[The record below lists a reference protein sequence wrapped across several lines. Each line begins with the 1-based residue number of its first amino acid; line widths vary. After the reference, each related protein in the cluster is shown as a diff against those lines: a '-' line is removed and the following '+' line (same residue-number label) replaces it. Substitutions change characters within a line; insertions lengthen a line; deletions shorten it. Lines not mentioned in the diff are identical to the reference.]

1 MLDYL
6 TALATAIKSRRKNL
20 GLTQDQAAEKA
31 GIASRTI
38 LDIEN
43 GNDNPRLST
52 LFGIVRALKMDAND
66 IFYPEIKS
74 GTPNQVRLQTTF
86 ADCSDSEAE
95 MLFDVCAAVLSSLRK
110 KECAYIETQDKKEP
124 ASPVV

>member
-6 TALATAIKSRRKNL
+6 TALAVAIKSRRRNL

-38 LDIEN
+38 LDI
-43 GNDNPRLST
+43 ST
-52 LFGIVRALKMDAND
+52 LFGIVRTLHMDAND
-66 IFYPEIKS
+66 IFYPEIKN
-74 GTPNQVRLQTTF
+74 GTPNQVKLQTTF

-95 MLFDVCAAVLSSLRK
+95 MLYEVCAAVLSSLRK
-110 KECAYIETQDKKEP
+110 KECAYVETLDKKEP

>member
-6 TALATAIKSRRKNL
+6 TALAVAIKSRRRNL
-20 GLTQDQAAEKA
+20 GLTQDQTAEKA

-52 LFGIVRALKMDAND
+52 LFGIVRTLHMDAND
-66 IFYPEIKS
+66 IFYPEIKN
-74 GTPNQVRLQTTF
+74 GTPNQVKLQTTL
-86 ADCSDSEAE
+86 DRKSTR
-95 MLFDVCAAVLSSLRK
+95 LNSSH
-110 KECAYIETQDKKEP
+110 
-124 ASPVV
+124 

>member
-1 MLDYL
+1 MSLL
-6 TALATAIKSRRKNL
+6 PVVAVP
-20 GLTQDQAAEKA
+20 GAARYFMAA
-31 GIASRTI
+31 GTRSMPDGSASRTI

-74 GTPNQVRLQTTF
+74 GTPNQVKLQTTF

-95 MLFDVCAAVLSSLRK
+95 MLFEVCVAVLSSLRK